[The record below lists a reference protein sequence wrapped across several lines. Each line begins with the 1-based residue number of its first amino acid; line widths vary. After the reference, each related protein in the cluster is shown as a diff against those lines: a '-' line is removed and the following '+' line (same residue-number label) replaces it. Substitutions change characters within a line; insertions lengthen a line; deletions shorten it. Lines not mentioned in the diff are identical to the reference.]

1 MKKQQVLLI
10 SSGIVLLV
18 ILLLFGNTIP
28 PTSARKQP
36 VSVATT
42 EKPDLNVLT
51 AQIIQQ
57 AKTQLS
63 SQQLHYVNQYED
75 SLSSSNKNN
84 SQKAAQLL
92 ASFWGDTLHNTLLEA
107 YYTATKAKLENSEK
121 SLNFAARLLMNEL
134 MADDNPTLQYWVA
147 SNAKPVLEQL
157 LTINPN
163 NDSATVSLGAC
174 YLFGNIS
181 NNPMQGIALI
191 KKVLA
196 KDSGNVYA
204 LITLG
209 QGDMK
214 SGQYEKA
221 IERFKTVVTKNPH
234 HTEAVF
240 RLAEAYEKA
249 GNKTEA
255 IEWYKKAQTFI
266 EVPEAKEAIEKRIQL
281 LQ

>member
-75 SLSSSNKNN
+75 SLSSFNKNN

-92 ASFWGDTLHNTLLEA
+92 ASFWGDTLNNTLLEA

-196 KDSGNVYA
+196 KDSGNGYA

>member
-92 ASFWGDTLHNTLLEA
+92 ASFWGDTLNNTLLEA

>member
-1 MKKQQVLLI
+1 VKKQQIILI
-10 SSGIVLLV
+10 SGGIVLLA

-36 VSVATT
+36 VSVAS

-51 AQIIQQ
+51 AQIMQQ
-57 AKTQLS
+57 AKAQLAA
-63 SQQLHYVNQYED
+63 QQLHYVNQYED

-107 YYTATKAKLENSEK
+107 YYTAAKAKLENSEK

-163 NDSATVSLGAC
+163 NDSATISLGAC

-181 NNPMQGIALI
+181 DNPMQGIALI

-196 KDSGNVYA
+196 KDSANVYA

-221 IERFKTVVTKNPH
+221 IERFKTVVNKNPH

-249 GNKTEA
+249 GNKKEA
-255 IEWYKKAQTFI
+255 IEWYKKAQTLI